1 MKHIVVPRYEHQI
14 RRRVFVM
21 KRILLVVILVF
32 LATLN
37 VHEAQASTD
46 SVIRGNYEFEYEAI
60 KGGIWITKITPLSDE
75 GISTL
80 KIPKKIKGKKVVK
93 LGGPKDT
100 MDTSWEDDDSNLFG
114 MKWSEDYADLIVSK
128 KVHERVAKIKT
139 IQIPSTV
146 TKITMNCFN
155 LIPDGKTINIP
166 KGVTR
171 NVEFL
176 IDTKWK
182 KMTIS
187 PKNKTY
193 KIVRGCL
200 LTKDGTKMYGF
211 VQKRK
216 KVVIPN
222 TVKEMLTVG
231 GDYNGVSEIVIPKS
245 VKKIENE
252 ELHISNEVTVKIEK
266 GNKKYASKKSCI
278 YNKKTGAYIAG
289 STLNGVMQIPDGVR
303 YVEAYNGFL
312 GEQPTKVIISKS
324 VKKIEA
330 ILSFTDKADLVCVMQ
345 GKKPPELLRSDVG
358 MVKNVTIYV
367 PKGCKD
373 TYEQTWNFSNSVT
386 VTYIEQE

>member
-1 MKHIVVPRYEHQI
+1 MK
-14 RRRVFVM
+14 
-21 KRILLVVILVF
+21 KILLVLTFIM

-46 SVIRGNYEFEYEAI
+46 SVIRGNYEFEYEPT
-60 KGGIWITKITPLSDE
+60 KGGVWITKVTPLSDK
-75 GISTL
+75 GIATL
-80 KIPKKIKGKKVVK
+80 IIPAKIEGKKVVK

-114 MKWSEDYADLIVSK
+114 MKWSEDYADLIVPE
-128 KVHERVAKIKT
+128 KVHDRVAKIKT

-171 NVEFL
+171 NVEWL

-187 PKNKTY
+187 PKNRTY

-231 GDYNGVSEIVIPKS
+231 GDYNGVFEIVIPKS

-252 ELHISNEVTVKIEK
+252 EMCISVDTKIKVAK
-266 GNKKYASKKSCI
+266 GNKNYASKKGCL
-278 YNKKTGAYIAG
+278 YNKKKKCVVAVAV
-289 STLNGVMQIPDGVR
+289 LNGVFRIPQGVVYFSAHPR
-303 YVEAYNGFL
+303 FIGPQAEKLIVPSSVEKMEFL
-312 GEQPTKVIISKS
+312 MNLS
-324 VKKIEA
+324 VGSE
-330 ILSFTDKADLVCVMQ
+330 FTCVME
-345 GKKPPELLRSDVG
+345 GITPPKLDYTGVYN
-358 MVKNVTIYV
+358 VKNLTVYV
-367 PKGCKD
+367 PKGC
-373 TYEQTWNFSNSVT
+373 TSIYEQAWKFDSSIT